1 MLAFSDLIIVA
12 QISHLFTSSPFTSSH
27 LQPHIQSPTIATMST
42 TVSSASAS
50 ASAGSCGATLYDIP
64 IKDAVCAM
72 PYSKNHTSIMAACC
86 NDADVVSYYNNCGL
100 YCLALDQ
107 TIAELTKCLYKE
119 GAADSAVFCS
129 GNTTDTATA
138 TADGKLAA
146 TASATVVVAGGSTE
160 SSKSDSTDK
169 SSESDASSTSSSSSS
184 STNSDSAAPGVRPQ
198 SGVST
203 LGLAIGALLFSAT
216 AIGAFQL

>member
-1 MLAFSDLIIVA
+1 
-12 QISHLFTSSPFTSSH
+12 
-27 LQPHIQSPTIATMST
+27 MST

-50 ASAGSCGATLYDIP
+50 ASVGSCGATLYDIP

-146 TASATVVVAGGSTE
+146 TASATVVVSGGSTE
-160 SSKSDSTDK
+160 SSKSDSSDSTDK
-169 SSESDASSTSSSSSS
+169 SSDSDATSTSKSS

-198 SGVST
+198 SGVNT

>member
-1 MLAFSDLIIVA
+1 
-12 QISHLFTSSPFTSSH
+12 
-27 LQPHIQSPTIATMST
+27 MST

-107 TIAELTKCLYKE
+107 TIAELTNYKLCPRGLGLVSPRLASTPATE
-119 GAADSAVFCS
+119 QQFHDREYGVMPGYMSMSS
-129 GNTTDTATA
+129 GNLEGYQKCWTTPLYN
-138 TADGKLAA
+138 GRL
-146 TASATVVVAGGSTE
+146 V
-160 SSKSDSTDK
+160 
-169 SSESDASSTSSSSSS
+169 
-184 STNSDSAAPGVRPQ
+184 
-198 SGVST
+198 
-203 LGLAIGALLFSAT
+203 LGL
-216 AIGAFQL
+216 